1 MTSSSALASA
11 SITITITI
19 TTATLLASLLLPS
32 VALAQQP
39 AAPATGEPP
48 PIEARAQEQATITRQ
63 AQQAYAQ
70 THQDELRREAA
81 RQVENE
87 RRAAWDQ
94 RGRDSVAPAII
105 TRPPSL
111 ILSFPGRFGA
121 LFQSGD
127 ELQLGISTELD
138 VRVRKWWGLSAG
150 LGIDSFRNT
159 GDVYVPASRLGAV
172 ATEASGFLAIPASN
186 STRYIAAT
194 TVVFRVGH
202 QLLFPIG
209 QPTLPTV
216 YLGLF
221 AGFGGKIAVA
231 PIDGGK
237 GYIALDF
244 EARVGYR
251 FGLGSGED
259 SAIKGSY
266 VDLLAGPAVGF

>member
-1 MTSSSALASA
+1 
-11 SITITITI
+11 
-19 TTATLLASLLLPS
+19 
-32 VALAQQP
+32 
-39 AAPATGEPP
+39 
-48 PIEARAQEQATITRQ
+48 
-63 AQQAYAQ
+63 
-70 THQDELRREAA
+70 
-81 RQVENE
+81 
-87 RRAAWDQ
+87 
-94 RGRDSVAPAII
+94 
-105 TRPPSL
+105 L

-159 GDVYVPASRLGAV
+159 GDLYVPNSRLGAV
-172 ATEASGFLAIPASN
+172 VTEASGFLALPVSN
-186 STRYIAAT
+186 SKQYIAAT
-194 TVVFRVGH
+194 HLVLRVGH

-209 QPTLPTV
+209 QPTLPTA

-221 AGFGGKIAVA
+221 AGFGAKIAVA

-259 SAIKGSY
+259 SALKGSY
-266 VDLLAGPAVGF
+266 IDLLAGPAVGF